1 MNSGRKKRMITHHAY
16 WYLIVLAMILWLSGC
31 QTGAPALSAAA
42 HNSGTVQ
49 PTVEK
54 SVAETAEA
62 ESKEAKYVLTPYPTR
77 PLYSPGE
84 LVNYTAQTGD
94 TLLALA
100 ARFNTSV
107 KEILEANSFIPPT
120 ATTMPPGMPMKI
132 PIYYLPLWGSPYKI
146 LPDSLFVDGPAQRN
160 FDTQAFVSRYPGWL
174 NGYTEYAAQAHRSG
188 AEIVDFVALRYSV
201 SPRLLLALLEYQSGA
216 LSNPELSESLRTYP
230 MGYEDGYH
238 KGLYLQLN
246 WAANLLN
253 NGYYRY
259 RAGIL
264 LSIEHPDGTVERI
277 DPWQNAAT
285 VSLQNYFNQLYSDHK
300 AYAYAISSL
309 GLAHIYQSLFGDPWQ
324 NVSPHIPG
332 SLSQPDFKLP
342 FEAGSTWAFTG
353 GPHSP
358 YGRGYPFAALDFAPG
373 DITAGSCQPSNEA
386 ATALADGVVVRSETG
401 VIVLD
406 LDGDG
411 DERTGWDIF
420 YLHLDDRNRPRV
432 GDHVMQGELV
442 GYPSCKGGRSTG
454 SHVHI
459 ARKYNGEWILADGPL
474 AFNLEGWV
482 AHNGAEHYLGTLTR
496 GGEVVTACVC
506 TNAKSFI
513 TAGE

>member
-94 TLLALA
+94 TLPALA

-300 AYAYAISSL
+300 AML
-309 GLAHIYQSLFGDPWQ
+309 MPFHPWAWHTYIRACS
-324 NVSPHIPG
+324 VIPG
-332 SLSQPDFKLP
+332 KMSPLIFQAVCRNLILNCLLKP
-342 FEAGSTWAFTG
+342 EA
-353 GPHSP
+353 H
-358 YGRGYPFAALDFAPG
+358 GRL
-373 DITAGSCQPSNEA
+373 
-386 ATALADGVVVRSETG
+386 
-401 VIVLD
+401 
-406 LDGDG
+406 
-411 DERTGWDIF
+411 
-420 YLHLDDRNRPRV
+420 RV
-432 GDHVMQGELV
+432 
-442 GYPSCKGGRSTG
+442 
-454 SHVHI
+454 VHI
-459 ARKYNGEWILADGPL
+459 RPMVEDIRSQRWTLLQGILLLEAV
-474 AFNLEGWV
+474 NLRMKLQRHLPMAWWFGLRLE
-482 AHNGAEHYLGTLTR
+482 
-496 GGEVVTACVC
+496 
-506 TNAKSFI
+506 
-513 TAGE
+513 